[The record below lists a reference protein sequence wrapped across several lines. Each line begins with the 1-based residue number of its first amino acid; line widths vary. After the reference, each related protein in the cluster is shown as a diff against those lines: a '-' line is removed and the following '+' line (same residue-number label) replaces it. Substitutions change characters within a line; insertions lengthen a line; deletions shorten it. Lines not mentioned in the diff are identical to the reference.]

1 VLIVQLALPACSG
14 GARDGQGC
22 HGSRAATGWSQPWR
36 LPASPPPVSALN
48 TGVRRA
54 RQVRVVAGELRSQV
68 SERVS
73 ELAKL
78 MGQHGDTTR
87 DPDSLIFRVNPWA
100 RRPRRACAGRGVGG
114 VGLPPAARVHPT
126 ACSACSGSVGSDRG
140 SGHVQAHKLLLHL
153 GTLAS

>member
-1 VLIVQLALPACSG
+1 MLIVQLALPALAA

-22 HGSRAATGWSQPWR
+22 HGSRAATGWSRPWR
-36 LPASPPPVSALN
+36 LSASPPPASAAKPGL
-48 TGVRRA
+48 RRA
-54 RQVRVVAGELRSQV
+54 RQVRVVAGDLRSQV

-100 RRPRRACAGRGVGG
+100 RRPAVHALG
-114 VGLPPAARVHPT
+114 AAWE
-126 ACSACSGSVGSDRG
+126 D
-140 SGHVQAHKLLLHL
+140 
-153 GTLAS
+153 